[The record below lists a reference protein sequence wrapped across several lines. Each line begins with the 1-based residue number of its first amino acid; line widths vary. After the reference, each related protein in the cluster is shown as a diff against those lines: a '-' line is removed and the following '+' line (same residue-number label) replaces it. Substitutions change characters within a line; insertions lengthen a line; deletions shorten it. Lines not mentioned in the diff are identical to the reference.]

1 MRWGSVCSEN
11 FGLNEAM
18 VVCRQ
23 LGLGFASRAHEV
35 NSSPFLFLSVNFC
48 SLCVPPLSL
57 SLFSFSPSCCLYDC
71 AVLLLRPAVITGFSN
86 VHFQCTENKRGK
98 VK

>member
-11 FGLNEAM
+11 FGLSEAM

-35 NSSPFLFLSVNFC
+35 NSGRFLFLSVNFC
-48 SLCVPPLSL
+48 SLCVSPLSL
-57 SLFSFSPSCCLYDC
+57 SRSPSLP
-71 AVLLLRPAVITGFSN
+71 LSRHPAVCMT
-86 VHFQCTENKRGK
+86 VLCYY
-98 VK
+98 